1 MSDGS
6 RPKTKTQRKTK
17 AKRAGRP
24 RAARKASSRRR
35 SASGQA
41 RSRAGSQARNQARGA
56 SRAKRAAKRL
66 GDLVADQVV
75 PADAIA
81 LLEQDHR
88 EVEGL
93 YAQFKDADSNAEK
106 ADLARKI
113 CLALTVHAEIEEA
126 ILYPR
131 AKKVLDESDLVDEAE
146 VEHASAK
153 QLIAEIEEM
162 TPRER
167 LFDAKVKVLIEY
179 VKHHVQE
186 EENELFPQLRA
197 SDLDLVDLG
206 KKLLK
211 RKIALLEALT

>member
-1 MSDGS
+1 MAT
-6 RPKTKTQRKTK
+6 RPKTKTHRKTK

-24 RAARKASSRRR
+24 QTARKASSRRR
-35 SASGQA
+35 AASGP
-41 RSRAGSQARNQARGA
+41 ARG
-56 SRAKRAAKRL
+56 RARGVARGGRAASKL
-66 GDLVADQVV
+66 GDLVVDQVV

-93 YAQFKDADSNAEK
+93 YAQFEDAEGNKEK
-106 ADLARKI
+106 AELARKI
-113 CLALTVHAEIEEA
+113 CLALTVHAEIEEE

-211 RKIALLEALT
+211 RKIALLNGI